1 MPHIQGTPPSTRYCR
16 YTAIIGLIVLL
27 VSGCS
32 STTLAYR
39 QLDWA
44 IVWWVDDFIPLT
56 DPQEDRLSQQVDQLL
71 AWHCQSELP
80 QYTQWLDQLRNHI
93 ATTPIQS
100 ETVLAQQDA
109 LFDAIDRLLIE
120 ITPATTELLAG
131 LTDSQVEALAETMA
145 ERRQEREE
153 ELLSEDPQEQL
164 EKREER
170 VRERA
175 ERWLGPLMP
184 TQRAIISQWNAERGR
199 QTEIWFDGRARWQ
212 AALLDALEDRTEPDF
227 PGRIRQLVTNS
238 SAYRGEEYRLMLKQS
253 RPALAQLITD
263 LMNAATPD
271 QRVHLRDEIDSLRED
286 FETLRC
292 DQRHPTAA

>member
-1 MPHIQGTPPSTRYCR
+1 M
-16 YTAIIGLIVLL
+16 
-27 VSGCS
+27 
-32 STTLAYR
+32 
-39 QLDWA
+39 
-44 IVWWVDDFIPLT
+44 
-56 DPQEDRLSQQVDQLL
+56 
-71 AWHCQSELP
+71 
-80 QYTQWLDQLRNHI
+80 
-93 ATTPIQS
+93 
-100 ETVLAQQDA
+100 
-109 LFDAIDRLLIE
+109 IE

-145 ERRQEREE
+145 EKRQEREE

-184 TQRAIISQWNAERGR
+184 TQRAIIAQWNADRGR
-199 QTEIWFDGRARWQ
+199 QTEIWFEGRARWQ
-212 AALLDALEDRTEPDF
+212 AALLDALKDRAKPDF
-227 PGRIRQLVTNS
+227 PERIRQLITNN
-238 SAYRGEEYRLMLKQS
+238 SAYRGEEYRLMLEQS
-253 RPALAQLITD
+253 RPAMAQLITD

>member
-1 MPHIQGTPPSTRYCR
+1 MPHLQGNHRSAFRR
-16 YTAIIGLIVLL
+16 RRALIVGLIVLF

-56 DPQEDRLSQQVDQLL
+56 DPQQDRLSQQVDQLL

-80 QYTQWLDQLRNHI
+80 RYTQWLDQLHRQTAAN
-93 ATTPIQS
+93 PITR
-100 ETVLAQQDA
+100 ETVLKQQDA
-109 LFDAIDRLLIE
+109 LFDTIDRLLIE

-131 LTDSQVEALAETMA
+131 LTDSQVNALAESMA
-145 ERRQEREE
+145 EKRQERED

-184 TQRAIISQWNAERGR
+184 TQRAIIAQWNAERGR

-212 AALLDALEDRTEPDF
+212 AALLDALKDRKAPDF
-227 PGRIRQLVTNS
+227 PGQIRQLITNS
-238 SAYRGEEYRLMLKQS
+238 SAYRGEEYRLMLEQS

-263 LMNAATPD
+263 LLNAKIPTQKA
-271 QRVHLRDEIDSLRED
+271 HLNAEIDSLQED

-292 DQRHPTAA
+292 DERNPASA